1 MKRRE
6 RYLLGALV
14 VSLLVGSL
22 WPWLRSALGTMQG
35 SPSGSLASWQTR
47 LDRAL
52 AEQDDLLELRAW
64 QHDES
69 SAALPGEV
77 ARAQTLY
84 QNFLFTILHELQ
96 IQGAT
101 VTPAGV
107 VQNDESL
114 TVLSMQLEFEATS
127 LQVAAF
133 LAACE
138 QARLWHRVAQL
149 SIESRSPEARD
160 IVSTRI
166 TLEAL
171 AVAGL
176 PASDGYSVDPIE
188 EQHLAGLPSLFP
200 AQAKSADLEAV
211 AEPPR
216 VVAPPQ
222 QTPPPPPEI
231 VLVALLGTEAAPEA
245 WLFDRQSQRQ
255 QILKPTGEVICGT
268 SSFRMSAIESD
279 SITIVGESGSAVWR
293 LGQEFTELEFSEGS
307 AR

>member
-1 MKRRE
+1 MKTRE

-14 VSLLVGSL
+14 ASLVVGGL
-22 WPWLRSALGTMQG
+22 WPWLRSPAGALPG
-35 SPSGSLASWQTR
+35 SVSGSLASWQTR

-52 AEQDDLLELRAW
+52 AEQDDLLALHAW
-64 QHDES
+64 QQDEAA
-69 SAALPGEV
+69 AALPGEV
-77 ARAQTLY
+77 ARAQTIY
-84 QNFLFTILHELQ
+84 QNFLFTILQELQ

-138 QARLWHRVAQL
+138 QARLWHRVAQFSL
-149 SIESRSPEARD
+149 ESRSPDARD
-160 IVSTRI
+160 RVSTRI

-171 AVAGL
+171 AVEGM
-176 PASDGYSVDPIE
+176 PASEGYAVDPIE

-200 AQAKSADLEAV
+200 APGII
-211 AEPPR
+211 AEPEAEDDSPR
-216 VVAPPQ
+216 VVMPHK
-222 QTPPPPPEI
+222 QTPPAPTEI

-245 WLFDRQSQRQ
+245 WLFDRRSQRQ
-255 QILKPTGEVICGT
+255 QILKPTGEVVCGT
-268 SSFRMSAIESD
+268 SRFRLSSVDAD
-279 SITIVGESGSAVWR
+279 SVTIVGDAGSAVWR
-293 LGQEFTELEFSEGS
+293 LGQEFAELEFCQD
-307 AR
+307 AAQ